1 MATTTTTQLGDSVP
15 AELVAD
21 RLIATAYAA
30 VTADRLIPKDYI
42 SGGLVRSYP
51 RLGKVTAAAMTE
63 GTDGTTTTLS
73 DTQVSATVAEVGIG
87 YALTD
92 LLKVGSGVSDI
103 QGAATSLLGQGYAD
117 KVEVDVLALSASLT
131 DTAGTTTVA
140 LTEDTF
146 FQAGY
151 EMEANDA
158 IGVLRAYIL
167 YPKQWHQ
174 VRIAISGV
182 TENQSTTWGRAD
194 FLDSV
199 RAADIMGYK
208 TSIDGDPIY
217 ISSNVP
223 SANAGADSGGMVIAI
238 GDMAPFIRLIGVL
251 DGQIW
256 DARLEYERDASL
268 RATEGWV
275 TGAYGVAVPA
285 PDRGCRVLS
294 AR

>member
-1 MATTTTTQLGDSVP
+1 MANTFATTLGDSVP

-30 VTADRLIPKDYI
+30 VTADRLIPKDLI

-51 RLGKVTAAAMTE
+51 RLGKLTAAALTD
-63 GTDGTTTTLS
+63 GTDGVPTALS

-87 YALTD
+87 YAITD

-103 QGAATSLLGQGYAD
+103 QGSGTGLLGQAYAD

-131 DTAGTTTVA
+131 DTAGVTNTV
-140 LTEDTF
+140 LNEDTF
-146 FQAGY
+146 FQAQF

-158 IGVLRAYIL
+158 IGCQCAYVL

-182 TENQSTTWGRAD
+182 TENQSVTWGRAD
-194 FLDSV
+194 FLNEI
-199 RAADIMGYK
+199 RPADLMGYK
-208 TSIDGDPIY
+208 TSIDGTPIY

-223 SANAGADSGGMVIAI
+223 SANAAVDSGGMIFAV
-238 GDMAPFIRLIGVL
+238 GDMSPFIRLIGVL
-251 DGQIW
+251 EGQVW
-256 DARLEYERDASL
+256 DARLEYQRDASL
-268 RATEGWV
+268 RAMEGWV

-294 AR
+294 VR